1 MSWGSAAF
9 VALWVAHAAMNVYG
23 LTGVWSKTYME
34 YYVAGKL
41 GSADAPEQVLLY
53 KSTFWDNVKQFWQ
66 SEAEAVAVLTFF
78 NGICQPSQDRA
89 SMPIFCSAMASSP
102 TVTCSPVATIVSY
115 SRASCIGPISRAHS
129 TSWLVVPAIAET
141 TTAT

>member
-66 SEAEAVAVLTFF
+66 SEAEAVAVMGCPLPCLSLLLGRRRTAYGRRPRAPRVTPPRGGVPLAVPTAAGALT
-78 NGICQPSQDRA
+78 P
-89 SMPIFCSAMASSP
+89 
-102 TVTCSPVATIVSY
+102 
-115 SRASCIGPISRAHS
+115 
-129 TSWLVVPAIAET
+129 L
-141 TTAT
+141 